1 MIQDSIEISIVF
13 IIILVFFINTVAD
26 VLRFTK
32 EENRKMD
39 PLKTWYLL
47 IPFFNYIWYL
57 YVIIKVWQSLKNESA
72 SRGLGNKHY
81 PLLILGIISAV
92 LLPINLI
99 PTNDEQIFEL
109 LNPMQTI
116 GFYSWLIIFIMLFI
130 EKRKLIKLRSLENSD

>member
-1 MIQDSIEISIVF
+1 MIQDSIGINIVF

-57 YVIIKVWQSLKNESA
+57 YVVIRVWQSLKNESI
-72 SRGLGNKHY
+72 SRGRNNKY
-81 PLLILGIISAV
+81 YLLLILGIVSA
-92 LLPINLI
+92 LLMPINSI
-99 PTNDEQIFEL
+99 PTKDEQTFEI
-109 LNPMQTI
+109 LNSMKNI
-116 GFYSWLIIFIMLFI
+116 GFYAWLVVFIMLFI
-130 EKRKLIKLRSLENSD
+130 EKRKLIKHRSLENS

>member
-1 MIQDSIEISIVF
+1 MIQDSIGINIVF

-57 YVIIKVWQSLKNESA
+57 YVVIRVWQSLKNESI
-72 SRGLGNKHY
+72 SRGRNNKY
-81 PLLILGIISAV
+81 YLLLILGIVSA
-92 LLPINLI
+92 LLMPINFI
-99 PTNDEQIFEL
+99 PTKDEQTFEI
-109 LNPMQTI
+109 LNSMKNI
-116 GFYSWLIIFIMLFI
+116 GFYAWLVVFIMLFI
-130 EKRKLIKLRSLENSD
+130 EKRKLIKHRSLENS